1 MFQKLGRSYL
11 PFDGFCRV
19 VKATEI
25 IFNNWPLQYV
35 EDEIDPR
42 VLTPNS
48 IIYGREVYTLEENVI
63 EETASKM
70 EKRLRKAKDHMW
82 KRWRTEYVRA
92 LRERHDITQKKQ
104 YYPQLGEVVLV
115 ISDSKNKHEWH
126 HGLSV
131 NTCEERME

>member
-1 MFQKLGRSYL
+1 LKSIKFQKLGTSH
-11 PFDGFCRV
+11 FSIDGFCKV
-19 VKATEI
+19 VKDTEI
-25 IFNNWPLQYV
+25 IFNNRPLQYV

-82 KRWRTEYVRA
+82 KKWRTEYVRA
-92 LRERHDITQKKQ
+92 LREGHDITQKKQ
-104 YYPQLGEVVLV
+104 YYPQLGEVV
-115 ISDSKNKHEWH
+115 SHF
-126 HGLSV
+126 
-131 NTCEERME
+131 R